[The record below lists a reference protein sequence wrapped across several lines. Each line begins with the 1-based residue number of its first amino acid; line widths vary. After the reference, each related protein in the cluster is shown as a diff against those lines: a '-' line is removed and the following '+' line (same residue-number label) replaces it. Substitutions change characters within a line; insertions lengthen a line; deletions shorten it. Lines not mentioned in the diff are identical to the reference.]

1 METLVIGHKN
11 PDMDSI
17 CSALAYA
24 HLKRQQGWNNV
35 TAGRAGTLNARIEFV
50 LRKFG
55 VSEPVHV
62 TDVTPQV
69 RDVMARRVI
78 TAKADATISE
88 AICSID
94 EHDLRGLPVV
104 DADGHCLGL
113 VSAHK
118 ITHALF
124 PSRGELG
131 HARRVTARLSDI
143 FKTFSGAVQVGE
155 VPPDEEAAEYWLT
168 VAAISAE
175 TFAERLAQ
183 RTPERLVVFVGDR
196 VDIQKLCID
205 KKVRAIVVIG
215 GLAMSPW
222 YLEAAQAAGVT
233 VAYSEADAASTVLM
247 ARGALRVGE
256 VLERE
261 FMSFV
266 PETPLEN
273 ARNRA
278 SGHPST
284 IFPVLDAA
292 RRVIGVVTKSD
303 FIRPIRRQL
312 ILVDHN
318 ELTQA
323 VQGADK
329 VPIVEILDHHRL
341 GGFSSDTPVLFWNNP
356 VGSTSTIV
364 TQCYEQ
370 AGVVIP
376 SSIAGL
382 LMAGLISDTLNLTSP
397 TTTEVDRR
405 ILPKLGEIAGIGAD
419 QLAKEIFAIGSPLL
433 TLTPDAVVTADCKEF
448 EEQGRRFS
456 VAQIEELSFEPFHE
470 RREAVAAALAEYRR
484 KRDLRFSA
492 LLVTDI
498 NTQDSLFLLDGE
510 EGLRAQI
517 QYPPA
522 GPGVWLMPGVVSRKK
537 QLLPWLLQALAAM
550 GSGGKG

>member
-1 METLVIGHKN
+1 METLVIGHRN

-24 HLKRQQGWNNV
+24 QLKRQQGWSNV

-50 LRKFG
+50 LKKFG
-55 VSEPVHV
+55 VGEPVHV

-78 TAKADATISE
+78 TARAETTISE
-88 AICSID
+88 AIMAID
-94 EHDLRGLPVV
+94 EFDLRGLPVV

-113 VSAHK
+113 ISAHK

-124 PSRGELG
+124 PSRGEMA

-143 FKTFSGAVQVGE
+143 FKTFDGQVQVNP
-155 VPPDEEAAEYWLT
+155 VPANEGVQEYWLT
-168 VAAISAE
+168 VAAISPE

-183 RTPERLVVFVGDR
+183 RDRERLVVFVGDR

-205 KKVRAIVVIG
+205 HKVRAIVVIG
-215 GLAMSPW
+215 GLSMSPW
-222 YLEAAQAAGVT
+222 YLDAAQAAGVT
-233 VAYSEADAASTVLM
+233 VVYAAADAASTVLM

-256 VLERE
+256 ALERE
-261 FMSFV
+261 FMSFA
-266 PETPLEN
+266 PETTLES
-273 ARNRA
+273 ARTRA
-278 SGHPST
+278 SNHPST

-292 RRVIGVVTKSD
+292 RRVVGVVTKSD

-329 VPIVEILDHHRL
+329 VPVIEVLDHHRL
-341 GGFSSDTPVLFWNNP
+341 GGFSSETPVLFWNNP

-364 TQCYEQ
+364 TLCYEQ
-370 AGVVIP
+370 AGIEIP
-376 SSIAGL
+376 PAIAGL

-397 TTTEVDRR
+397 TTTDVDRR
-405 ILPKLGEIAGIGAD
+405 VLPKLAGLAGIGAD
-419 QLAKEIFAIGSPLL
+419 QLAQEIFAIGSPLL

-484 KRDLRFSA
+484 KRDLDFSA

-498 NTQDSLFLLDGE
+498 NTQDSLFLLDGAE
-510 EGLRAQI
+510 KLREQI
-517 QYPPA
+517 HYSPA

-537 QLLPWLLQALAAM
+537 QLLPWLLQALAAL
-550 GSGGKG
+550 GR